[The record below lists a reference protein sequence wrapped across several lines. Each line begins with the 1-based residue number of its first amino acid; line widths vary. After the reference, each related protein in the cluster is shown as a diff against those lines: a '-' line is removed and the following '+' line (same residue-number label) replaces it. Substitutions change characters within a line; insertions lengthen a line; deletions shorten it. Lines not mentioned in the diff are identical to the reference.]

1 MPEELKLSGTK
12 VPVTFCWENE
22 EGQEESMVVKVDSQ
36 VFLVLS
42 QDAMRKGIRVE
53 EYILDV
59 LLESLNG

>member
-22 EGQEESMVVKVDSQ
+22 EGQEESMVVEVDSQ